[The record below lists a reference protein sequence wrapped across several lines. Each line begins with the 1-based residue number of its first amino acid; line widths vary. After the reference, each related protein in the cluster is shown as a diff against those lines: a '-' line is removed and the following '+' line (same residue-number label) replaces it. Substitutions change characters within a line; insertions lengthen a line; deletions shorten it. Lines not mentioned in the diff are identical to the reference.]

1 MNGKDKKN
9 RRPFAQIDELSYYGE
24 ESEVL
29 FMLGSIFRLSEIS
42 HDQSS
47 SSLSANATM
56 SIIRMTL
63 CSDHDNDL
71 KQLYDHMKKE
81 YDREETNLLSLGD
94 VMFDMGKF
102 DLAEKYYRRWLSEL
116 PSND

>member
-1 MNGKDKKN
+1 M
-9 RRPFAQIDELSYYGE
+9 LS
-24 ESEVL
+24 
-29 FMLGSIFRLSEIS
+29 SISRLNEIS

-47 SSLSANATM
+47 LSADATM

-71 KQLYDHMKKE
+71 KQLYDHHMKNE

-94 VMFDMGKF
+94 VTYRMGKF

-116 PSND
+116 PSNDPSLCVLYERLGMVADAKG